1 MREHGLKNRNVEFLD
16 GAISKIIMDYT
27 LEAGL
32 RNFEREIATVCR
44 KLARLCLQNE
54 NDCSPIVVDEKL
66 IENLLGPR
74 RFTHEIAEA
83 GHRVGVT
90 TGLVWTEFGGEII
103 FIEATRMKGN
113 QQLILTGSLGEIIRE
128 SAQTAL
134 SYIRSHARDFSLDPN
149 FFEGSDIHVHIPSG
163 AVPKDGPS
171 AGVTIALALI
181 SLLTGKPARR
191 DVAISGEFTLSGRL
205 LPVSGIREKV
215 LAAQRAGVKTIIFP
229 EANKIDIE
237 DLDAD
242 VREGVELIVAG
253 DIFSISD
260 RVLIQDSVT

>member
-1 MREHGLKNRNVEFLD
+1 
-16 GAISKIIMDYT
+16 
-27 LEAGL
+27 
-32 RNFEREIATVCR
+32 
-44 KLARLCLQNE
+44 
-54 NDCSPIVVDEKL
+54 VVDEKL
-66 IENLLGPR
+66 IEKLLGPR

-83 GHRVGVT
+83 GHRVGVA

-103 FIEATRMKGN
+103 FIEATRMKGT

-134 SYIRSHARDFSLDPN
+134 SYIRSHARDFSLDPD

-181 SLLTGKPARR
+181 SLLTRKPARR
-191 DVAISGEFTLSGRL
+191 DVALSGEFTLSGRL

-253 DIFSISD
+253 DIFSISN